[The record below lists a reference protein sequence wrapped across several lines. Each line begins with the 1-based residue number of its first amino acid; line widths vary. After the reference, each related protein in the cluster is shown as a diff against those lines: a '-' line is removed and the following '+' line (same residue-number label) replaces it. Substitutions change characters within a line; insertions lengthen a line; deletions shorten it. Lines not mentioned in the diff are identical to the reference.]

1 MNPTPFFLA
10 IVFTIIT
17 AASAV
22 AGGGACTFQTY
33 ALAVLS
39 QSPVLAEFVTS
50 KFSVEDLGKMGPINA
65 PFEGG
70 RRYTFME
77 FRASTAANK
86 EQKFIIRI
94 DSASDI
100 TLKTRANKTDAGNDP
115 YGICRVIDASRSPS
129 PDSKR

>member
-94 DSASDI
+94 HFKSMDEMTFERAEFLP
-100 TLKTRANKTDAGNDP
+100 LKEPRKE
-115 YGICRVIDASRSPS
+115 
-129 PDSKR
+129 K